1 MNNFLEIQT
10 IHDKIVLISVEEIEV
25 IREGISVNH
34 NFIQLKQGGE
44 YHTYESI
51 EEIKEKLK

>member
-1 MNNFLEIQT
+1 MTQFIEIKT
-10 IHDKIVLISVEEIEV
+10 IHDKIVLISIEEIEV

-44 YHTYESI
+44 YQTNESI